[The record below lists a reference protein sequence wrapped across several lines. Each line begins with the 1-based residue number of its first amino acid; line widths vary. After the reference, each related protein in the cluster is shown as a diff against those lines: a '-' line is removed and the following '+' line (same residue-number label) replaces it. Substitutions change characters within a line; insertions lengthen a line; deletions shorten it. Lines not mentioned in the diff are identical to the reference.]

1 MLTALDDEAAIQ
13 TNERKQC
20 QVGWPDWLEM
30 PGFDFVLPCIG
41 GNENR
46 WFVKPTFKLDE
57 EAGMEQK
64 SSPKVQIKLRR
75 ERGNYEKFACHI
87 ADQVG

>member
-57 EAGMEQK
+57 EAGMQQI
-64 SSPKVQIKLRR
+64 SSPRVPAKLCK
-75 ERGNYEKFACHI
+75 ERGNYEKLVCRNAG
-87 ADQVG
+87 QVG